1 MHGSCGPPPMM
12 YPPCPSRAGWY
23 GPWAPPPMDFH
34 PGWLGLAGGFDH
46 MGYYIGDSHYGS
58 VGQQQDIRTPR
69 QENWMVWFP

>member
-1 MHGSCGPPPMM
+1 
-12 YPPCPSRAGWY
+12 
-23 GPWAPPPMDFH
+23 MDFH